1 MSVIIK
7 HMSEI
12 IFLTAFRDRT
22 CTIINV
28 EGDAFGAGLLQHFTD
43 KNSKKEE
50 VELSEVRFEAEN
62 PTKPEHS
69 PLLEKRAEVVIAG
82 SWDTEQESI
91 M

>member
-1 MSVIIK
+1 
-7 HMSEI
+7 MSEI

-50 VELSEVRFEAEN
+50 VELSEVRFEEAEN

-82 SWDTEQESI
+82 SRDTEQESI